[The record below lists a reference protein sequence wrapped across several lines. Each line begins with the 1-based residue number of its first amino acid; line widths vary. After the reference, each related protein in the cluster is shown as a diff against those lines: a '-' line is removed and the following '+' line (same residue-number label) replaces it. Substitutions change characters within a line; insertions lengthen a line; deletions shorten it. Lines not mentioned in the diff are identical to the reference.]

1 MYTNNPLCGGMP
13 IVTNSNK
20 LRTYSP
26 ARYCTDREVLECVT
40 TGALAWKGGD
50 R

>member
-20 LRTYSP
+20 LRTYST
-26 ARYCTDREVLECVT
+26 ARYCTDHELLACVA
-40 TGALAWKGGD
+40 TGSLAQRGGD